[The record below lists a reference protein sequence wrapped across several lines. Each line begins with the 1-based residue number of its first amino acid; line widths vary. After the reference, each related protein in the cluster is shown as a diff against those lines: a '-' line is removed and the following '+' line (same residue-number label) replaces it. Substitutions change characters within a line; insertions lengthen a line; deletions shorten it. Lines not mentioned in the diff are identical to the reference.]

1 MESVF
6 YSKGKRVLKHILN
19 LYRQSLLYK
28 SFGMM
33 FSTIGSLMINSVIV
47 GWLSSNDQLKNSLEN
62 RKLFSFK
69 SEASKSF
76 IRNFLA
82 GSRFLTI
89 FSDKSVLFPLIFLNV
104 FLYPFTPTAIGIIFS
119 TGLCAL
125 MLINAT
131 IHQNFR
137 KKSRL
142 IVFTTLIFLA
152 YLLLSL
158 FFNDIRS
165 DGVLIFITYTSIL
178 LFTAFI
184 TVTINDDKNAMIL
197 IHMIA
202 STVLAVS
209 LYGLYQV
216 YAGAPVD
223 PSWLDESLT
232 GNVIRIYSVFGNP
245 NVFGE
250 FLTLTLPIVFA
261 GLNLNRNKIIRIV
274 YGITFLLGMFNVLLT
289 FSRGSMLA
297 LLIVMVLI
305 VVFKDRKYLPLL
317 VLMLLVSPLI
327 LPSSIIER
335 ILTIFQGGDT
345 STSYRVSIYMASY
358 DMLKEHV
365 FTGVGLGNF
374 KVLYNAYA
382 YTSAKSFHAH
392 NTILMIW
399 IELGFMGLLAW
410 IYMMFVWI
418 REIFSS
424 QKIDSTW
431 SYYAFA
437 AFAGVMG
444 CTLQGMV
451 DHIWHNYDILFFYF
465 LMVALGFIVSNIAK
479 GQTNDEK

>member
-6 YSKGKRVLKHILN
+6 YNKGKRALMRLNN
-19 LYRQSLLYK
+19 LYKQSLLYK
-28 SFGMM
+28 SFEMVV
-33 FSTIGSLMINSVIV
+33 SSLGYLFHNSVIAN
-47 GWLSSNDQLKNSLEN
+47 WLSSNDQLKNSLEN
-62 RKLFSFK
+62 RKLFNLK
-69 SEASKSF
+69 SDSTRVFARNLLMESK
-76 IRNFLA
+76 
-82 GSRFLTI
+82 FLTF
-89 FSDKSVLFPLIFLNV
+89 FSTKRVLYPLIFLNV

-125 MLINAT
+125 MLINAIINQT
-131 IHQNFR
+131 FR
-137 KKSRL
+137 NKSRL

-158 FFNDIRS
+158 LFNDVRS
-165 DGVLIFITYTSIL
+165 DGLLIFITYTSIL
-178 LFTAFI
+178 LFTALM
-184 TVTINDDKNAMIL
+184 TVTISEEKDASII
-197 IHMIA
+197 IHVIA
-202 STVLAVS
+202 ATVLSVS

-216 YAGAPVD
+216 YVGAPVD

-232 GNVIRIYSVFGNP
+232 SNVIRIYSVFGNP

-261 GLNLNRNKIIRIV
+261 GFNLQRNKTIKV
-274 YGITFLLGMFNVLLT
+274 AYGLTFLLGMLNVLLT

-297 LLIVMVLI
+297 VFIVMALIVI
-305 VVFKDRKYLPLL
+305 VKDRKYLPLL
-317 VLMLLVSPLI
+317 VLALLVSPFI
-327 LPSSIIER
+327 LPPSIIER

-358 DMLKEHV
+358 DMLRDHV

-382 YTSAKSFHAH
+382 YSAAKSFHAH
-392 NTILMIW
+392 NTVLMIF
-399 IELGFMGLLAW
+399 IELGLMGLLAW
-410 IYMMFVWI
+410 LYMMFVWV
-418 REIFSS
+418 REIFSA
-424 QKIDSTW
+424 QKTDSAW

-437 AFAGVMG
+437 AFAGVLG

-465 LMVALGFIVSNIAK
+465 LMIAFGFIASNIAK
-479 GQTNDEK
+479 GQMRDE

>member
-1 MESVF
+1 MESIF
-6 YSKGKRVLKHILN
+6 YNKGKQALLR
-19 LYRQSLLYK
+19 LYYLYKQSLLYK
-28 SFGMM
+28 SFEMM
-33 FSTIGSLMINSVIV
+33 FSGLRKLMLYSVIA
-47 GWLSSNDQLKNSLEN
+47 GWLSSNHRLKNSLEN
-62 RKLFSFK
+62 RKLFNIK
-69 SEASKSF
+69 SDSLMSYARNVLIESK
-76 IRNFLA
+76 I
-82 GSRFLTI
+82 LTF
-89 FSDKSVLFPLIFLNV
+89 FSANRVLYPLIFFNV

-119 TGLCAL
+119 SGLCVL
-125 MLINAT
+125 MLINSIVNQT
-131 IHQNFR
+131 FR

-142 IVFTTLIFLA
+142 IVFTTLIFLC

-158 FFNDIRS
+158 FFNDVRS
-165 DGVLIFITYTSIL
+165 DGLLIFITYTSIL
-178 LFTAFI
+178 LFTALV

-197 IHMIA
+197 IHMITA
-202 STVLAVS
+202 TVLTVS
-209 LYGLYQV
+209 MYGLYQV

-223 PSWLDESLT
+223 PSWLDESLS

-261 GLNLNRNKIIRIV
+261 GFNLIRNKKV
-274 YGITFLLGMFNVLLT
+274 KVAYGSIFLLGMLNVLLT

-297 LLIVMVLI
+297 IFIVMVMI
-305 VVFKDRKYLPLL
+305 VIFKDRKYLPVL

-335 ILTIFQGGDT
+335 VLTIFQGGDT

-358 DMLKEHV
+358 DMLREHV

-382 YTSAKSFHAH
+382 YSAAKSFHAH
-392 NTILMIW
+392 NTVLMVF
-399 IELGFMGLLAW
+399 IELGLMGLLAW
-410 IYMMFVWI
+410 LFMMFIWV
-418 REIFSS
+418 REIFSA
-424 QKIDSTW
+424 QKTDSAW

-465 LMVALGFIVSNIAK
+465 LMIALGFIASNIAK
-479 GQTNDEK
+479 GQMNYER